1 MTSPPPRILYV
12 LWRRAR
18 WSPLLARSTRLD
30 VVECEGDSTSLA
42 AAIRRHSPDLL
53 LVESLGRAA
62 LAARVA
68 RRLAGTPLVA
78 RLKGDLWREADDPGV
93 PGASRLRRLAV
104 AALAERLLDRAD
116 RVLPIAPH
124 LADEA
129 RRRLPSGAVGTVLGN
144 PALARVAPVGDGVAP
159 ELLTVTNFAFAAKVA
174 PLEAAAIALAPLLA
188 KRELTWTILGDGVHL
203 PEWRARLARISSR
216 ISLPGPAPAMERLAG
231 RPLVLAI
238 TGLDGL
244 PNVLLEAA
252 ACGCAVV
259 TNAGSPVAPL
269 LPDGDAVLDF
279 AAPREAADRLEA
291 LVLDAGRRRRS
302 GETLQSRI
310 EERFDPDR
318 LRRDI
323 EEELLGFLGGGR
335 AGVAAPDGV

>member
-1 MTSPPPRILYV
+1 MTSPRPRVLYV

-18 WSPLLARSTRLD
+18 WSALLARSTRLD
-30 VVECEGDSTSLA
+30 VVECEGDPASLA
-42 AAIRRHSPDLL
+42 AAIRGCPPDLL

-62 LAARVA
+62 LAARAA
-68 RRLAGTPLVA
+68 RRLVGVPLVA
-78 RLKGDLWREADDPGV
+78 RLKGDLWREVDDPGLR
-93 PGASRLRRLAV
+93 GASRLRRLAV

-129 RRRLPSGAVGTVLGN
+129 RRRLAPGAVGGVLGN
-144 PALARVAPVGDGVAP
+144 PALPRVAPTTDGAAP

-174 PLEAAAIALAPLLA
+174 PLEAAAAALAPLLEE
-188 KRELTWTILGDGVHL
+188 RGLDWTILGDGVHL
-203 PEWRARLARISSR
+203 PEWRARLARVSR
-216 ISLPGPAPAMERLAG
+216 RIVLPGAAPAMDRLAR
-231 RPLVLAI
+231 RPVVLAF

-269 LPDGDAVLDF
+269 LPDPGSVLDL
-279 AAPREAADRLEA
+279 AAPSEAAERVGA
-291 LVLDAGRRRRS
+291 LVADAAGRLRS
-302 GETLQSRI
+302 GEALRRRI

-318 LRRDI
+318 LLRAI
-323 EEELLGFLGGGR
+323 EEELLGILGGGR